1 MSDERAYLQQ
11 VFLQEAWDIHGILTG
26 LGPRLR
32 DLPGLSPEDLD
43 VLAIVAHRLK
53 GAASLNQLARV
64 AALGARLE
72 RLAGGATTGE
82 VDEVRAEALDDYLAL
97 LAQLLDTITATG
109 SDTDHGALSALAER
123 HGYLEGAARQVDPRV
138 TRMVAQLDTF
148 RRENAEALEYFLP
161 EATDHLDTIDDAL
174 LALERGGPPADE
186 IDRLFR
192 AVHTLKGAA
201 YVVGCDPVG
210 DLAHEVED
218 RLVAVRDGAAP
229 VTTDLL
235 EGLFFGAAGLRA
247 LVAAAGGNGRDLA
260 TRLARAFGGL
270 HGDTGPRVDGIAPES
285 QPAATPLP
293 SLPETTRADE
303 APAAPVP
310 TVRVR
315 LDRLERL
322 MNVVGELVLTRAR
335 LERRLARLEGLGE
348 DLTFARARMT
358 EAVREF
364 EQRHAFTRMAAEA
377 GRALGEDDPGTRA
390 AATDL
395 ANVFSELE
403 FDRYDDFNL
412 FARRATEISADLSEV
427 QGQVLGGIRGLV
439 EESDVLQQLT
449 RALRGEVTRARMLPL
464 APLWVRLERQV
475 RELGHELGRPVELH
489 TEGGAVELDSRVVH
503 DLADCLLHLVQNAL
517 VHGLEPEAE
526 RVALGKPAAGS
537 VRVRAEQQGARIL
550 IEVRDDG
557 RGIDP
562 AAIRRA
568 AVARGFL
575 DAERAAAL
583 SESECLALIFRAGF
597 STAAEVSTAA
607 GRGVG
612 LDAVRAKLRGLRG
625 EVRVESVPGEG
636 SRFRI
641 LLPLTVVISDA
652 LLLRSGG
659 LTFGFP
665 LSAVR
670 EVRQL
675 EAGAFAAGDVARY
688 RSADGDLQPAFP
700 LEHLLG
706 LPSALAPGA
715 ARPLVVVEAGER
727 QYGLA
732 VDEIVGKE
740 EAVLKS
746 LGSFLDGAGP
756 YTGAVLTGAG
766 DIVLILDPLA
776 LRAWQASPAAPA
788 ASAPVPEARPAG
800 RRVLLVDDSIS
811 VRRVV
816 GAMLERGGFEVTT
829 AVDGVDALERLATTP
844 VDLVLT
850 DLEMPR
856 LNGFELLQDVRR
868 RAPTRDLPVLV
879 LTSRSG
885 AKHEALARQLGATGF
900 LAKPVQ
906 EDALLAAAREAAAGA
921 RAPALVGGGEV
932 AWQTS

>member
-11 VFLQEAWDIHGILTG
+11 VFLQEAWDIHGTLTG

-32 DLPGLSPEDLD
+32 EHPGLSPEDLD

-53 GAASLNQLARV
+53 GAAGLNQFTRV
-64 AALGARLE
+64 GALGARLE

-82 VDEVRAEALDDYLAL
+82 ADEVRAEALDDYLAL
-97 LAQLLDTITATG
+97 LAHLLDTIAATG

-161 EATDHLDTIDDAL
+161 EATDHLDTIDEAL
-174 LALERGGPPADE
+174 LALERGSPAADE
-186 IDRLFR
+186 VDRLFR

-210 DLAHEVED
+210 DLAHEIED
-218 RLVAVRDGAAP
+218 RLVVVRDGEAP
-229 VTTDLL
+229 LTTDLL

-247 LVAAAGGNGRDLA
+247 LVAAAAGNGRDLA

-270 HGDTGPRVDGIAPES
+270 HGDTGPREDGIAPE
-285 QPAATPLP
+285 PLP
-293 SLPETTRADE
+293 ASVAAPEPARAEE

-348 DLTFARARMT
+348 DLTFARNRMT
-358 EAVREF
+358 DAVREF

-377 GRALGEDDPGTRA
+377 GRARGEEDPAARA

-395 ANVFSELE
+395 ATVFSELE

-427 QGQVLGGIRGLV
+427 QAQVLGGLRGLV

-464 APLWVRLERQV
+464 APLFVRLERQV
-475 RELGHELGRPVELH
+475 RELGHTLGRPVELH
-489 TEGGAVELDSRVVH
+489 TEGGGVELDSRVVH

-526 RVALGKPAAGS
+526 RVALGKPAAGA

-575 DAERAAAL
+575 DAERAATL
-583 SESECLALIFRAGF
+583 SEAECLALIFRAGF

-641 LLPLTVVISDA
+641 LLPLTVVISDV

-659 LTFGFP
+659 LTFGLP

-675 EAGAFAAGDVARY
+675 EAGVCPEGEVAHY
-688 RSADGDLQPAFP
+688 RSADGDLQPALP
-700 LEHLLG
+700 LDHLLG
-706 LPSALAPGA
+706 VPSLLAPGA
-715 ARPLVVVEAGER
+715 ARPLAVVEAGER

-756 YTGAVLTGAG
+756 YAGAVLTGAG

-776 LRAWQASPAAPA
+776 LRAYQSSAPAPAAPVA
-788 ASAPVPEARPAG
+788 APAPRADR

-816 GAMLERGGFEVTT
+816 GAMLERGGFEVTL
-829 AVDGVDALERLATTP
+829 AVDGVDALERLAAAP

-868 RAPTRDLPVLV
+868 RAQSRHLPVVV

-906 EDALLAAAREAAAGA
+906 EESLLAEARRMVEGAGGWATVGRGEA
-921 RAPALVGGGEV
+921 